1 MHKEQVVG
9 IAVRLFA
16 IFLGLYT
23 LWQVSSLLPLISSQP
38 SNNFSLTF
46 ILLMAAPLI
55 IAAILLWRFP
65 LVVAARI
72 IPDVRTKKPVTPL
85 DAGSI
90 GAVAFSVMGLWV
102 LATAVPDIV
111 YWITFIYRT
120 KSADIGNP
128 TLSPAN
134 IAGLVSTIVELV
146 IGFWLLF
153 GSRGILGLIKL
164 ARYAGA

>member
-1 MHKEQVVG
+1 MNKEQVVG

-23 LWQVSSLLPLISSQP
+23 LWQVSSLLPLISNP
-38 SNNFSLTF
+38 PPNNFSLTF
-46 ILLMAAPLI
+46 IFLMAAPLI
-55 IAAILLWRFP
+55 LTAMLLWRFP
-65 LVVAARI
+65 LIVAAKI
-72 IPDVRTKKPVTPL
+72 IPDVRMKNPATPL

-90 GAVAFSVMGLWV
+90 GVVAFSVMGLWV

-111 YWITFIYRT
+111 YWFIFIYRT
-120 KSADIGNP
+120 KSVDIGDP

-153 GSRGILGLIKL
+153 GSKGILGLIRL

>member
-16 IFLGLYT
+16 IFIGLYT
-23 LWQVSSLLPLISSQP
+23 LRHVITLIPHVSAPP
-38 SNNFSLTF
+38 PNNFSLMF
-46 ILLMAAPLI
+46 IFLLATPLML
-55 IAAILLWRFP
+55 AAILLWRFP
-65 LVVAARI
+65 LVVAAKI
-72 IPDVRTKKPVTPL
+72 IPDVRTKNLVTPL
-85 DAGSI
+85 NADSI
-90 GAVAFSVMGLWV
+90 GIVAFSVMGLWV

-111 YWITFIYRT
+111 YWITFIYRI
-120 KSADIGNP
+120 KSIEIGNP
-128 TLSPAN
+128 TLPPEK
-134 IAGLVSTIVELV
+134 IAGLVSTIVELA